1 MEDFDLF
8 TYEIDYTKPV
18 YKNLLNNYVK
28 NIPHT
33 PSGPNYESRYLRFFQ
48 LVKCYRYIF
57 KLLYDKCFRW

>member
-8 TYEIDYTKPV
+8 TDEIEYTKPV

-33 PSGPNYESRYLRFFQ
+33 PSGPNYESRYLSFFSISQ
-48 LVKCYRYIF
+48 TLSIYF
-57 KLLYDKCFRW
+57 